1 MAQATTLIAGRK
13 GESNERLRGRNQS
26 RTVHAAARR
35 VLRERNI
42 PEVSV
47 QSGERASI
55 LRSIQTT
62 HGGSIFSG
70 KAPLERR
77 IGLRSAVLFNMLEM
91 IGVGP
96 FITLPLVI
104 AAAGFRLSVWAWV
117 LGAVIAVADG
127 LVWAELG
134 AAFPRAGGS
143 YAFLREIFGAKKAG
157 NWLSFLYVWQ
167 LSFSAPLSIASGCIG
182 LSSFLAWF
190 WPGLDQTPLAVLPA
204 LHYANCAAA
213 GACVLVTILLYRN
226 LSQVKR
232 LAWVLFAG
240 VMAALTGVIASGF
253 AHAASTGGWHIP
265 IAPYTSLA
273 VALGGLAQA
282 TLITT
287 YDYWGY
293 YNITFLG
300 SEVRQ
305 PEKTIPRAILLSVL
319 FVSAFYVLMDL
330 AALPSLREAASMVA
344 FQVAGATV
352 RLQLV
357 AQIAQSAFGVWAGR
371 LIAALIVWTAF
382 ASVFS
387 LLLGYSRVP
396 YAAAQDGNYFRF
408 LAAVHP
414 RHGIPHRSLI
424 ALGAVAAAFCFLTLT
439 QVITLLV
446 ITRILLQFFLQ
457 HVGVMLLRSKRPEM
471 ARPFRMPLYPL
482 PPLVA
487 MAGFVFMLVNRSHAL
502 QGLAVAAIIAISG
515 TLIYLW
521 RARRMGQWP
530 FLTPLNETA
539 EE

>member
-1 MAQATTLIAGRK
+1 M
-13 GESNERLRGRNQS
+13 
-26 RTVHAAARR
+26 V
-35 VLRERNI
+35 
-42 PEVSV
+42 EVSV
-47 QSGERASI
+47 QSGERKGLMTI
-55 LRSIQTT
+55 IQPT
-62 HGGSIFSG
+62 SSSG
-70 KAPLERR
+70 NLERR

-117 LGAVIAVADG
+117 LGAAIAVADG

-143 YAFLREIFGAKKAG
+143 YAFLREIYGPERAG

-190 WPGLDQTPLAVLPA
+190 WPGLEQAPIAALPG
-204 LHYANCAAA
+204 LHYGNFAAA
-213 GACVLVTILLYRN
+213 GACLLVTALLYRN
-226 LSQVKR
+226 LSQVTR

-240 VMAALTGVIASGF
+240 VMAAIAGVIVSGF
-253 AHAASTGGWHIP
+253 SQAAAGGGWHMP
-265 IAPYTSLA
+265 VGPAMGVGL
-273 VALGGLAQA
+273 ALGGLAQA

-300 SEVRQ
+300 SEVKQ
-305 PEKTIPRAILLSVL
+305 PERTIPRAILLSVL
-319 FVSAFYVLMDL
+319 FVAMFYVLMNM
-330 AALPSLREAASMVA
+330 AALPAVRDAAVGA
-344 FQVAGATV
+344 AGSATA

-371 LIAALIVWTAF
+371 LMAALIVWTAF

-396 YAAAQDGNYFRF
+396 YAAARDGNYFTF

-414 RHGIPHRSLI
+414 KHGIPHRSLI
-424 ALGAVAAAFCFLTLT
+424 ALGLVASAFCFLTLT

-457 HVGVMLLRSKRPEM
+457 HVGVILLRVQRPAME
-471 ARPFRMPLYPL
+471 RPFRMPLYPL

-487 MAGFVFMLVNRSHAL
+487 MGGFAYLLVYRVHAL
-502 QGLAVAAIIAISG
+502 QGLAVAVGIAVSG
-515 TLIYLW
+515 TAIYLW
-521 RARRMGQWP
+521 RARRDGQWP
-530 FLTPLNETA
+530 FSKA
-539 EE
+539 AISR

>member
-1 MAQATTLIAGRK
+1 MTD
-13 GESNERLRGRNQS
+13 NQP
-26 RTVHAAARR
+26 
-35 VLRERNI
+35 I
-42 PEVSV
+42 PNN
-47 QSGERASI
+47 GN
-55 LRSIQTT
+55 
-62 HGGSIFSG
+62 
-70 KAPLERR
+70 LERR

-117 LGAVIAVADG
+117 LGAAIAVADG

-143 YAFLREIFGAKKAG
+143 YAFLREIYGPERAG

-182 LSSFLAWF
+182 LASFLAWF
-190 WPGLDQTPLAVLPA
+190 WPGLEQAPIAALPA
-204 LHYANCAAA
+204 LHYANFAAA
-213 GACVLVTILLYRN
+213 GACLLVTALLYRN
-226 LSQVKR
+226 LSQVTR

-240 VMAALTGVIASGF
+240 VMAAIAGVIVSGF
-253 AHAASTGGWHIP
+253 SQAAAAGGWHMP
-265 IAPYTSLA
+265 VGPALG
-273 VALGGLAQA
+273 VGLALGGLAQA

-300 SEVRQ
+300 SEVKE
-305 PEKTIPRAILLSVL
+305 PERTIPRAILLSVF
-319 FVSAFYVLMDL
+319 FVATFYVLMNM
-330 AALPSLREAASMVA
+330 AALPAVRDAA
-344 FQVAGATV
+344 AGAAGSATA

-357 AQIAQSAFGVWAGR
+357 AQIAQSAFGAWAGR
-371 LIAALIVWTAF
+371 LMAALIVWTAF

-396 YAAAQDGNYFRF
+396 YAAARDGNYFRF

-414 RHGIPHRSLI
+414 KHGIPHRSLI
-424 ALGAVAAAFCFLTLT
+424 ALGLVASAFCFLTLT

-457 HVGVMLLRSKRPEM
+457 HVGVILLRVQRPGL

-487 MAGFVFMLVNRSHAL
+487 MGGFAYLLIYRVNAL
-502 QGLAVAAIIAISG
+502 KGLAVAAGIAVSG

-521 RARRMGQWP
+521 RAKRDGQWP
-530 FLTPLNETA
+530 FSEA
-539 EE
+539 ASSR

>member
-1 MAQATTLIAGRK
+1 MPLHTSIPAG
-13 GESNERLRGRNQS
+13 
-26 RTVHAAARR
+26 TD
-35 VLRERNI
+35 
-42 PEVSV
+42 
-47 QSGERASI
+47 
-55 LRSIQTT
+55 T
-62 HGGSIFSG
+62 
-70 KAPLERR
+70 LERR

-104 AAAGFRLSVWAWV
+104 AAAGYRLSVWAWV
-117 LGAVIAVADG
+117 LGATIAVADG

-143 YAFLREIFGAKKAG
+143 YAFLREIYGPDRAG

-190 WPGLDQTPLAVLPA
+190 WPGLETAPLAALPS
-204 LHYANCAAA
+204 LHYSSFAAA
-213 GACVLVTILLYRN
+213 AACLLVTALLYRN
-226 LSQVKR
+226 LSSVTR

-240 VMAALTGVIASGF
+240 VMAAIAGVVVSGF
-253 AHAASTGGWHIP
+253 AHAAATGGWRMP
-265 IAPYTSLA
+265 VSPATSVA

-293 YNITFLG
+293 YNICFLG
-300 SEVRQ
+300 SEVRR
-305 PEKTIPRAILLSVL
+305 PEKTIPRSILLSVL
-319 FVSAFYVLMDL
+319 FVASFYVAMNL
-330 AALPSLREAASMVA
+330 AALPALRDAAA
-344 FQVAGATV
+344 NAAAGATV

-357 AQIAQSAFGVWAGR
+357 ADIAQSAFGQMAGR
-371 LIAALIVWTAF
+371 LLAALVVWTAF

-396 YAAAQDGNYFRF
+396 YAAARDGNYFRV

-424 ALGAVAAAFCFLTLT
+424 ALGLVASAFCFFSLA
-439 QVITLLV
+439 QVITMLV

-457 HVGVMLLRSKRPEM
+457 QIGVMLLRIQRPEL
-471 ARPFRMPLYPL
+471 ARPFRIPLYPL

-487 MAGFVFMLVNRSHAL
+487 IGGFVYLLVYRTHAL
-502 QGLAVAAIIAISG
+502 GGLAVAAGIAVSG
-515 TLIYLW
+515 TLIYLV
-521 RARRMGQWP
+521 RARRLGQWP
-530 FLTPLNETA
+530 FAKTA
-539 EE
+539 